1 MPAKTGEGPKFVMG
15 MKTKSIFGSGNEK
28 APGPGQYDVFNA
40 TTSKIKNEPAFS
52 MGSGNRADIA
62 NFKEK

>member
-1 MPAKTGEGPKFVMG
+1 MG